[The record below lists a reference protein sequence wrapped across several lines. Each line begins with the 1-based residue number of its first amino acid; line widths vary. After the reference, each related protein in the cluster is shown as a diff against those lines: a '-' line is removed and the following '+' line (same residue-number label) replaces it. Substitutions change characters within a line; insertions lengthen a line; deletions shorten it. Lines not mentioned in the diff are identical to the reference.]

1 MNETFSIVIPV
12 YNRSHTLQR
21 ALDSVAAQTWRPLHL
36 IIVDNCSTDNSLA
49 VAEKWAA
56 EHGGNGLTVSIL
68 TESVKGPGAARQC
81 GLEAVR
87 SRFMLFLDSDDAL
100 RPDAVEEYMK
110 VFLASPQTGL
120 VMSDIMVH
128 RRSGKA
134 SPIPRRKGNPLLAH
148 IHHSTL
154 CTLGYAASTDLLR
167 RAGGWNPA
175 LRIWEDW
182 ELGIRLLL
190 LDPPT
195 GHTERIASD
204 VYISEESVSGIRYSD
219 KSAYYEDTIL
229 AAEESISRSTHPKKQ
244 MLLKLMQYRR
254 IMLAALFAR
263 EGRTDLAE
271 PLRRRVLHGCSGLML
286 RLMQLAYIYIKSGG
300 RGYDRLL
307 SLVLRK

>member
-1 MNETFSIVIPV
+1 MKETFSIVMPV
-12 YNRSHTLQR
+12 YNRSQTLQR
-21 ALDSVAAQTWRPLHL
+21 ALDSVAAQSWRPIHL
-36 IIVDNCSTDNSLA
+36 IIVDNCSTDNSLT
-49 VAEKWAA
+49 VAERWAA
-56 EHGGNGLTVSIL
+56 GHGGNGLTVSIL
-68 TESVKGPGAARQC
+68 TESVRGPGAARQR
-81 GLEAVR
+81 GLNEVR

-128 RRSGKA
+128 RRSGKDSA
-134 SPIPRRKGNPLLAH
+134 VPRRKGNPLLAH

-175 LRIWEDW
+175 LHIWEDW

-190 LDPPT
+190 LDPKT
-195 GHTERIASD
+195 GHTGRIASD

-229 AAEESISRSTHPKKQ
+229 AAEESIARSSHPRKE
-244 MLLKLMQYRR
+244 MLMKLMKYRR
-254 IMLAALFAR
+254 MMLAALFAR
-263 EGRTDLAE
+263 EGRPDLAE
-271 PLRRRVLHGCSGLML
+271 PLRRRVLRECSGLML
-286 RLMQLAYIYIKSGG
+286 RLMKMAYIYIKSGG
-300 RGYDRLL
+300 RGFDRLL
-307 SLVLRK
+307 SLALR